1 MTFFIF
7 LSVILLPLLMILLS
21 THSLIKHLILCQ
33 QLEFDSNRE
42 FDVWD
47 TVDWSRKFLV
57 DFNVGK
63 TVLVSFVRDDI
74 ITGMLLM
81 WKLMRLEEKWSLK
94 MLRLSFFIWIGL
106 KFFVSITKTF
116 FKEIGAV
123 IHSLELD
130 WRFFLLRLFF
140 ICVNLP
146 NSLPL
151 NTFLISGLVKYFPL
165 IYDLNGFNSR
175 VNRHLHSV
183 NFPLLVGVEIFKSH
197 TRGGSRFLC
206 YSGGLVNHIV
216 GFV

>member
-1 MTFFIF
+1 MVLHRKSSQEYPSNTKVSRGCIFSDYALMTFFIF

-81 WKLMRLEEKWSLK
+81 WKLMRLFLK
-94 MLRLSFFIWIGL
+94 KNYLLRCWGYLFSF
-106 KFFVSITKTF
+106 
-116 FKEIGAV
+116 
-123 IHSLELD
+123 ELD
-130 WRFFLLRLFF
+130 WSSLSLLLKLSSRKLEQWFIHLNWIDVFFSWG
-140 ICVNLP
+140 C
-146 NSLPL
+146 SLSL
-151 NTFLISGLVKYFPL
+151 
-165 IYDLNGFNSR
+165 
-175 VNRHLHSV
+175 
-183 NFPLLVGVEIFKSH
+183 
-197 TRGGSRFLC
+197 
-206 YSGGLVNHIV
+206 
-216 GFV
+216 